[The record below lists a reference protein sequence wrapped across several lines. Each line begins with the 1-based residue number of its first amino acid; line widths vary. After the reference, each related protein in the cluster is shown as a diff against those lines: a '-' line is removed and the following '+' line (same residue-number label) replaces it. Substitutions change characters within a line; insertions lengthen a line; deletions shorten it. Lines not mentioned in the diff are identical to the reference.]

1 MIVVVAV
8 DAACL
13 IAAHV
18 VLDADLE
25 EVVVEVVEVDSE
37 EVEDH
42 HSSALGDVDHLM
54 IEKVINVMTEVVATK
69 IVTNE
74 KVEIGTKTKTV
85 SMANGLM
92 ISMRNRNRL
101 MLLKKRRIGTIIH
114 RKWMQSMRL

>member
-42 HSSALGDVDHLM
+42 HSSALVDVDHLM
-54 IEKVINVMTEVVATK
+54 IEKAINVMTEVVATK